1 MLFKDGQLAGTLKGA
16 YPKTQLAA
24 WISDTLTA

>member
-1 MLFKDGQLAGTLKGA
+1 VAGTLKGA

-24 WISDTLTA
+24 WISGTLSPTA